1 MRCLISN
8 KILFG
13 KNKTKKQKVAC
24 EPWFAD
30 PALAC
35 ALRSGIAGPQI
46 SKPSIVE
53 TTKWFSQETASS
65 FKKKKRKEY
74 ITIEVPFDSCLA
86 QNLAFFS
93 KMVCCWVLVL
103 RFPDYN
109 GLIISPSSEKCLF
122 VVFAQSLLCCLSF
135 MH

>member
-1 MRCLISN
+1 MSCGLLTLLQHVHVEVELLGHKYPN
-8 KILFG
+8 
-13 KNKTKKQKVAC
+13 
-24 EPWFAD
+24 
-30 PALAC
+30 
-35 ALRSGIAGPQI
+35 PQLL
-46 SKPSIVE
+46 KPPNGFPKRLHQVL
-53 TTKWFSQETASS
+53 
-65 FKKKKRKEY
+65 KKKKRKEC
-74 ITIEVPFDSCLA
+74 ITIEVPFDSCFA